1 MFHTNNVWF
10 DYCENILKHI
20 VPQVFSKY
28 QVEAKMLFCYTF
40 IQHLCVYQ
48 TMHTTCFFGIQ
59 FLPHA
64 FVIHLYQM
72 ISYHG
77 IFQLF
82 PLFVNKV
89 HSNDQDQLL
98 SITKTF
104 ILLEEDLNKKAVS
117 RFQLL
122 PVLSEITNHQCYQHT
137 ECLTRLGLSRIQQ
150 MTHGVLKDQYYYF
163 LGNLK
168 NSIHVISLV
177 PLFYIFI

>member
-1 MFHTNNVWF
+1 MFYINNVWF

-20 VPQVFSKY
+20 VPQVFSY
-28 QVEAKMLFCYTF
+28 QVEANLLFCYTF

-48 TMHTTCFFGIQ
+48 TMHTTCFCHTFI
-59 FLPHA
+59 PHI
-64 FVIHLYQM
+64 F
-72 ISYHG
+72 YHG
-77 IFQLF
+77 KFQLF

-89 HSNDQDQLL
+89 HSYDQDKLIC
-98 SITKTF
+98 ITKSFT
-104 ILLEEDLNKKAVS
+104 LLEEDLNKKAVS